1 MSENDTLPK
10 LLLEHARLRGDR
22 PAYREKDLGIWQTW
36 SWSKTEKE
44 IRNLSCGL
52 KQLGFERGDK
62 LAIIGDNRPCL
73 YWAIMAAQCLG
84 GIPVP
89 LYQDS
94 VAQEMKYVLTNA
106 DIRFAVV
113 ENQEQTDKLLEI
125 REDCPKLETI
135 IYEDTRG
142 MNAYQQEFL
151 HCFADV
157 QQAGKEFDQQNNDFF
172 ETSIA
177 QVSKSDISIILYT
190 SGTTGVPK
198 GVVLSQDNL
207 IQASRSSADF
217 DHLTSDE
224 EVLAYLP
231 MAWVGDNVFSIGQA
245 YVRGFCVN
253 CPENRDTVLND
264 LKEIG
269 PTYYFAPPAV
279 FESILTRVMIRM
291 EDAGWIKRKM
301 FNYFMEHSRNVG
313 TDILDKKPVSLM
325 DRLIYALGSLLVY
338 EPLKNN
344 LGFTRLKLAYT
355 AGEAIGPEIFTFFR
369 SLGINIKQLYG
380 QTEATVFVCIQPDGE
395 VMADTVGKAAPGVE
409 LKIADDGE
417 VFYRS
422 AGVFQEYFKN
432 PEATAKT
439 KSEEGWVA
447 TGDAGILQENGHL
460 MIIDR
465 AKDVGKMKDG
475 TLFAPK
481 YLENKLKFFPFI
493 KEVVTFGKDMDFA
506 SAFVCID
513 MEAVGNWAERR
524 NLAYSGYTDLA
535 SRDEI
540 YDLIYECVE
549 SVNVDL
555 ARDDKLRGSQILR
568 FLILHKELDADDGE
582 LTRTRK
588 VRRNIISERYQPLI
602 DALLD
607 ESKTHCSIET
617 EMTFEDGRKGT
628 VEADLR
634 IMNLQKINTPVH
646 AKAA

>member
-36 SWSKTEKE
+36 SWSETEKE

-94 VAQEMKYVLTNA
+94 VAQEMKYVLDNA

-157 QQAGKEFDQQNNDFF
+157 QQAGKEFDQQNKDFF

-177 QVSKSDISIILYT
+177 QVSNSDTSIILYT

-217 DHLTSDE
+217 DHLSSDE

-355 AGEAIGPEIFTFFR
+355 AGEAIGPDIFNFFR
-369 SLGINIKQLYG
+369 ALGINVKQIYG
-380 QTEATVFVCIQPDGE
+380 MTEGAVFVTIQPSDQ
-395 VMADTVGKAAPGVE
+395 VRADTVGVPVPGVE
-409 LKIADDGE
+409 LKIADNGE
-417 VFYRS
+417 VVFRS
-422 AGVFQEYFKN
+422 PGIFKEYFKN
-432 PEATAKT
+432 AEATEEAKAG
-439 KSEEGWVA
+439 GWFH
-447 TGDAGILQENGHL
+447 TGDAGVMEPDGHL
-460 MIIDR
+460 KIIDR
-465 AKDVGKMKDG
+465 AKDVGKLTDG
-475 TLFAPK
+475 SLFAPK
-481 YLENKLKFFPFI
+481 YIENKLKFFPFI
-493 KEVVTFGKDMDFA
+493 KEAVAVGDGHDYVAAMIN
-506 SAFVCID
+506 ID
-513 MEAVGNWAERR
+513 LQAVGNWAER
-524 NLAYSGYTDLA
+524 NNIAYSSYQELA
-535 SRDEI
+535 GNDEVYATI
-540 YDLIYECVE
+540 QAHVE
-549 SVNVDL
+549 EVNASL
-555 ARDDKLRGSQILR
+555 AADEMLAGCQVSR
-568 FLILHKELDADDGE
+568 FLVLHKELDADDGE

-588 VRRNIISERYQPLI
+588 VRRNVIEDKFKDLI
-602 DALLD
+602 DAMYGGKD
-607 ESKTHCSIET
+607 EIFTET
-617 EMTFEDGRKGT
+617 EVTYEDGSKGSISAT
-628 VEADLR
+628 LEIRDAKCIANR
-634 IMNLQKINTPVH
+634 E
-646 AKAA
+646 KAA